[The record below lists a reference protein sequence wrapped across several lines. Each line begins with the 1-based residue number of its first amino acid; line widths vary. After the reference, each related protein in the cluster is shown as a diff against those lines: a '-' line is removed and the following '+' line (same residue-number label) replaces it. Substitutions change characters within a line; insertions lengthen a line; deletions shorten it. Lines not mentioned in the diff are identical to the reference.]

1 MIHRIVQRLV
11 REEKGVALVMA
22 LAMMAV
28 LSIMTAGVLLAGTA
42 NESTS
47 YVSDQQREAFEIAQ
61 QGLAYAEGMLDYNTA
76 HGVAVSVGT
85 AYAQPTQ
92 PVGSGTYAVQQ
103 SSGNT
108 YLVGTGTVGPFTRT
122 VKDQVAPALDVEVI
136 LDTSGSMQSA
146 CTGSVTGVSSPEKID
161 CAKAGMQA
169 LLQGLWPC
177 YSTLSSCG
185 AATANSGELGANV
198 TNAVDEVGL
207 IAFPALSSISSR
219 PYEIDCNSSDSFAV
233 TYPNPPSGNQP
244 GYNIVG
250 LSSDY
255 RPSDVNTTLNSTSN
269 IVEAVNWAQCP
280 GTPGTYSGSSN
291 GAAMASGTSYFS
303 VSAAAAGSATATANT
318 TTTSQTETLTGL
330 TFDPSGTASGLSYT
344 ATVGVV
350 SGATWTATALTCT
363 SSGGNPCTISG
374 SISEP
379 SGTKLNLKVVSSG
392 SGATRTGTWTV
403 SYTGPPGQYPGGD
416 YYGLKVVGGQGSYLA
431 GAINHAQYA
440 LSHAG
445 RPGVTNVIIVLSDGA
460 LNSPHSWTDNTP
472 CNTANNAATAAKNA
486 GTLIYSIAYDSSG
499 GNCTDT
505 TGTFHNASGTTLMS
519 SVASSSNTFINQPNP
534 GALTTTFT
542 HIAGDLNGLH
552 FIG

>member
-1 MIHRIVQRLV
+1 MRRIVQRLA

-22 LAMMAV
+22 LAMVAV

-61 QGLAYAEGMLDYNTA
+61 EGLSYAEGMLDYNTA
-76 HGVAVSVGT
+76 HGVSVT
-85 AYAQPTQ
+85 VNTFFSQPTQ

-103 SSGNT
+103 ASGT
-108 YLVGTGTVGPFTRT
+108 TTLVGTGTVGPFTRT
-122 VKDQVAPALDVEVI
+122 VKAQVLPALDVEVI

-146 CTGSVTGVSSPEKID
+146 CSGTVTGISSPEKID

-185 AATANSGELGANV
+185 STTANSGELGANV

-207 IAFPALSSISSR
+207 LAFPALSSTASR

-233 TYPNPPSGNQP
+233 TYPNPPTGSQP
-244 GYNIVG
+244 GYDIVG

-255 RPSDVNTTLNSTSN
+255 RPSDLNTTLNATTSN
-269 IVEAVNWAQCP
+269 LVEAIDWAQCP
-280 GTPGTYSGSSN
+280 GKPGTYSGNSN
-291 GAAMASGTSYFS
+291 SAAMASGTYYYN
-303 VSAAAAGSATATANT
+303 VNAAGSGSTTSTANT
-318 TTTSQTETLTGL
+318 ITTSQTETLTGL
-330 TFDPSGTASGLSYT
+330 TFDTSGTASGLSYT

-350 SGATWTATALTCT
+350 SGGTWTATALTCT
-363 SSGGNPCTISG
+363 SSGGNPCTSSG

-379 SGTKLNLKVVSSG
+379 SGTNLNLKVVSSG
-392 SGATRTGTWTV
+392 SGSTRTGTWTV

-431 GAINHAQYA
+431 GAISQAKYA
-440 LSHAG
+440 LDHAS
-445 RPGVTNVIIVLSDGA
+445 RPGAQSVIIVLSDGV
-460 LNSPHSWTDNTP
+460 LNSPKSWTDNTP
-472 CNTANNAATAAKNA
+472 CNTANNAATAAKND
-486 GTLIYSIAYDSSG
+486 GILIYSIAYDSSG
-499 GNCTDT
+499 NCSDT
-505 TGTFHNASGTTLMS
+505 TGTFHNATGITLMTHI
-519 SVASSSNTFINQPNP
+519 ASSSSTFINQPNP
-534 GALTTTFT
+534 GALTDIFT
-542 HIAGDLNGLH
+542 HIAGDLNGYR